1 MQQYQAYLSKSTDTD
16 QITFDWYEMN
26 VYTTSVRTH
35 TRTITK
41 NYSFSSQYQPKNNKC
56 YCYPYNYLYVTNNNG
71 ASNIYKYEDFFDTD
85 CNFEVQYIMCM
96 GGQVRLV
103 PKNYKE
109 SVQTY
114 NLYNYDESIPLTKY
128 PTYSWS
134 SDAYTNWLT
143 QNDINLKTEIL
154 NIPMQGLN
162 GAMSMGSTTGSP
174 VGAGAGALLSSASA
188 IMDLYNKFYQAELMP
203 NITGGNNTGDLCNVN
218 GSQTFTFKLMRS
230 KNEYLE
236 QIDSYFNRVGYKVNV
251 IKQPNIT
258 GRTYWNYI
266 EIAPTEE
273 IGYGEVP
280 SISMQTINNAC
291 RKGVT
296 IWHDHT
302 NLGNFSLTNSIVT

>member
-1 MQQYQAYLSKSTDTD
+1 M
-16 QITFDWYEMN
+16 
-26 VYTTSVRTH
+26 
-35 TRTITK
+35 
-41 NYSFSSQYQPKNNKC
+41 
-56 YCYPYNYLYVTNNNG
+56 YPYNYLYVTNNNG

-109 SVQTY
+109 SDQTY
-114 NLYNYDESIPLTKY
+114 TLYNYDESIPLTKY

-143 QNDINLKTEIL
+143 QNDINLKTDII
-154 NIPMQGLN
+154 NI
-162 GAMSMGSTTGSP
+162 
-174 VGAGAGALLSSASA
+174 AGSSASA
-188 IMDLYNKFYQAELMP
+188 GMNSIPSNTKKSMSADIPLLVGSESIMSASVGLMNYYDRFYKAELMP

-230 KNEYLE
+230 KNEYLQ

-258 GRTYWNYI
+258 GRTYWNYL

-302 NLGNFSLTNSIVT
+302 NLGNYSLTNSIVT